1 MVITHKKHLP
11 VPLDNTTM
19 PRGKAWSKA
28 ESIALVEAF
37 VHISE
42 DEIIGVNQRRDTL
55 FERVI
60 VEAKGR
66 YSGDWGRGTQAC
78 KSRWQ
83 VVSREVSKFISAD
96 LLVQSVERSGWNED
110 DYYNA
115 AVKAYHGAKPKAL
128 TVSVDD
134 DSVTEESEKDERK
147 QSFFEFKEEWDIL
160 KHHEKWRAALSKM
173 EMKRKTSPGGRES
186 PSNSEDNKDDDCKNP
201 RPIGAK
207 KAKTV
212 LAIKNSADT
221 LIEELR
227 KQKSTSAENRDKVV
241 LDVLEQ
247 IKQSSSDNIQQMKS
261 IVAESTDKIERVMR
275 MKMLIDSDWS
285 KLSEAIRENAQ
296 QRIEQ
301 YFIETIAV
309 STGSNNSTNNE

>member
-1 MVITHKKHLP
+1 
-11 VPLDNTTM
+11 M

-60 VEAKGR
+60 VEAKAR
-66 YSGDWGRGTQAC
+66 YAGDWGRGTLAC

-115 AVKAYHGAKPKAL
+115 AVKAYHGAKTKTSTL
-128 TVSVDD
+128 SVDD
-134 DSVTEESEKDERK
+134 DTVSEESDKDESK
-147 QSFFEFKEEWDIL
+147 QLFFEFKEEWDIL

-173 EMKRKTSPGGRES
+173 ELKRKTSPGGHES
-186 PSNSEDNKDDDCKNP
+186 SSNSEDNGDDGLKNP

-212 LAIKNSADT
+212 LAIKNSADS

-227 KQKSTSAENRDKVV
+227 KQQSTSVENRDKVV

-261 IVAESTDKIERVMR
+261 IVAESTNKIEKVMR
-275 MKMLIDSDWS
+275 MKLLIDSDWS
-285 KLSEAIRENAQ
+285 KMSAAFRENAEKS
-296 QRIEQ
+296 IEQ
-301 YFIETIAV
+301 YFMDTILV
-309 STGSNNSTNNE
+309 STDSTNE